1 MNITVDLLIS
11 PLSWNGKPD
20 LRPLVRASS
29 NQLGANYHQQHGFA
43 SPSQQDFNR
52 YNSHMDPLFHRF
64 NILSPSNQ
72 IQKINQQALRQKLT
86 SEMD

>member
-1 MNITVDLLIS
+1 MNLYVDLLIS

-52 YNSHMDPLFHRF
+52 YNSHTDPLFDWF
-64 NILSPSNQ
+64 NVLSPSNQ
-72 IQKINQQALRQKLT
+72 IQESNQQTLRQKFT